1 MLTVQ
6 YIHYAQ
12 YNICQLI
19 GEGTD
24 SIIMN
29 IAKKGKLS
37 TQSLLPHYEVGRG
50 EEENEEYMI
59 VGDYM
64 GRTFTI
70 KNNKDEIV
78 AQVAK
83 TTKALIQNAVL
94 GTGSESTIDIAP
106 GVDCSTILAIIYG
119 MEQVGKFCFQ
129 LLGNTQQSSG
139 LESSEPVCHFETIG
153 SHFIK
158 DALGNFIIDPMKDNA
173 IDGAIDATGMGGLAA
188 SYTKV
193 SKQGEKLVHLGSQL
207 QKMFK

>member
-1 MLTVQ
+1 
-6 YIHYAQ
+6 
-12 YNICQLI
+12 
-19 GEGTD
+19 
-24 SIIMN
+24 MN

-50 EEENEEYMI
+50 EKENEEYMI

-94 GTGSESTIDIAP
+94 GTGTESTIDIAP

-119 MEQVGKFCFQ
+119 MEQVGKCCF
-129 LLGNTQQSSG
+129 N
-139 LESSEPVCHFETIG
+139 C
-153 SHFIK
+153 
-158 DALGNFIIDPMKDNA
+158 
-173 IDGAIDATGMGGLAA
+173 
-188 SYTKV
+188 
-193 SKQGEKLVHLGSQL
+193 
-207 QKMFK
+207 

>member
-1 MLTVQ
+1 
-6 YIHYAQ
+6 
-12 YNICQLI
+12 
-19 GEGTD
+19 
-24 SIIMN
+24 MN
-29 IAKKGKLS
+29 IATKGKLS

-106 GVDCSTILAIIYG
+106 GVDCSTILAIFYG
-119 MEQVGKFCFQ
+119 MEQVGKCCFQ
-129 LLGNTQQSSG
+129 FLGKILNSHRVY
-139 LESSEPVCHFETIG
+139 LESSEPLCHFETIG

-158 DALGNFIIDPMKDNA
+158 DALGNFIVDPMKDSA
-173 IDGAIDATGMGGLAA
+173 IGGAIDATGMGGLAA

-207 QKMFK
+207 QKIFK

>member
-6 YIHYAQ
+6 YFHYAQ

-50 EEENEEYMI
+50 EEENEEYTI

-119 MEQVGKFCFQ
+119 MEQVGKCRFQ

-139 LESSEPVCHFETIG
+139 LESSEPVCF
-153 SHFIK
+153 
-158 DALGNFIIDPMKDNA
+158 
-173 IDGAIDATGMGGLAA
+173 
-188 SYTKV
+188 
-193 SKQGEKLVHLGSQL
+193 
-207 QKMFK
+207 